1 MSASSHNVLFLLGSA
16 REGGNAQF
24 LAQRMAAALPA
35 SASHRTLHL
44 DDYPLPAF
52 RDIRHSVGLYPPP
65 QGNEWVLAE
74 ATLDAS
80 DIVIAAPLYWY
91 SVPASVKL
99 YFDYWS
105 AWLRVP
111 GLDFKQQMAGKRLHA
126 VCVVSDED
134 FSVAEPFARMLEL
147 TAGYMGMEW
156 RGMLTGYGN
165 RPGDVAQDAEAVAR
179 AERFLLAQAAA

>member
-1 MSASSHNVLFLLGSA
+1 MSADHNVLFLLGSA
-16 REGGNAQF
+16 RAGGNAQL

-52 RDIRHSVGLYPPP
+52 RDIRHSAGIYPPP
-65 QGNEWVLAE
+65 QGNERVLAE

-99 YFDYWS
+99 YLDYWS
-105 AWLRVP
+105 AWMRVP
-111 GLDFKQQMAGKRLHA
+111 GLDFRQQMAGKRLHA

-134 FSVAEPFARMLEL
+134 RSVAEPFARTLEL
-147 TAGYMGMEW
+147 TAAYMGMEW

-165 RPGDVAQDAEAVAR
+165 RPGDVVQDREAVAR
-179 AERFLLAQAAA
+179 ADQFLLAVAG

>member
-1 MSASSHNVLFLLGSA
+1 MSADHNVLFLLGSA
-16 REGGNAQF
+16 RAGGNAQF

-35 SASHRTLHL
+35 TASHRTLHL
-44 DDYPLPAF
+44 DDCPLPAF
-52 RDIRHSVGLYPPP
+52 RDIRHSAGIYPPP
-65 QGNEWVLAE
+65 QGNERLLVE

-91 SVPASVKL
+91 SVPATVKL

-111 GLDFKQQMAGKRLHA
+111 GLDFKRQMAGKRLHA
-126 VCVVSDED
+126 VSVVSDDD
-134 FSVAEPFARMLEL
+134 FSAAEPFSRMLEL

-179 AERFLLAQAAA
+179 ADHFLLTT